1 MQENTF
7 IIVAYFFTLKNK
19 FKSYDKDTAK
29 TTVGLFTTVH
39 WGLNSSFENQQN
51 IMVMVE
57 KHKSMMKK
65 RKGKLQK
72 LEQRR
77 PRDQRSTRNMQT
89 AYN

>member
-7 IIVAYFFTLKNK
+7 IILAYFFTLKNNL
-19 FKSYDKDTAK
+19 KSYDKDTAK
-29 TTVGLFTTVH
+29 IRVGLFTTVH
-39 WGLNSSFENQQN
+39 WGPNSSFENQQN

-57 KHKSMMKK
+57 KHRSMMKK
-65 RKGKLQK
+65 RREKLQK

-77 PRDQRSTRNMQT
+77 PRDQRSTRNMQK